1 MYFSTCSV
9 PSPPMSMAVFAL
21 PHTEASD
28 MLPRYISMR
37 PSAAGFTT
45 APNSPDL
52 SPNRVYIEF
61 VLTPLSADILRRF
74 ASWNRAL
81 KQRLGHARRF
91 LSYYVSP
98 LLNNIVIIT

>member
-1 MYFSTCSV
+1 
-9 PSPPMSMAVFAL
+9 MSMAVFAL
-21 PHTEASD
+21 PRTEASD

-45 APNSPDL
+45 ALNSPDL

-74 ASWNRAL
+74 ASWNPYFRNSFFAL
-81 KQRLGHARRF
+81 SSSA
-91 LSYYVSP
+91 SVTPAVSC
-98 LLNNIVIIT
+98 LIMYHLF